1 MKITL
6 LQDFTAQTTNGPRL
20 LPAGKTLDL
29 SPDKAAALI
38 AAEIAEPA
46 DLPRPFI
53 DQAGELVIPVNAPAK
68 YRWWTGGQT
77 PRETLKE
84 IFEERAAIMEFDGGL
99 TREEAEKQAAI
110 ISGYTP
116 PPGDKDKNQ

>member
-1 MKITL
+1 MKVTL
-6 LQDFTAQTTNGPRL
+6 LQDFTAQTTKGPRL
-20 LPAGKTLDL
+20 LLAGKTLDL

-53 DQAGELVIPVNAPAK
+53 DQAGKLVIPVNAPAK
-68 YRWWTGGQT
+68 YRWWTGGQP

-99 TREEAEKQAAI
+99 AREEAEKQAAI
-110 ISGYTP
+110 IRGFNP
-116 PPGDKDKNQ
+116 LPGDKDKKP